1 MDSPIQQLLPPAVI
15 ISACGLL
22 CLAQF
27 AHYTAVVARV
37 RQFHRE
43 YFRAFA
49 RLRDADADERPL
61 LEELCQELERQADG
75 VLGLAVLI
83 RNALVFLVLAVICM
97 ILTSLVIGAELVWP
111 KVNGLAVSVFITG
124 LFCMLAGMTFVL
136 AEIRIGL
143 RLVQHEHREL
153 EKRASMEVPAL
164 SGHENTP
171 ERKA

>member
-43 YFRAFA
+43 YFKAFA
-49 RLRDADADERPL
+49 QIRDSAPDERPL
-61 LEELCQELERQADG
+61 LEELCQELEQQARK
-75 VLGLAVLI
+75 VLGLAGLI
-83 RNALVFLVLAVICM
+83 RNALIFLVLAVICM
-97 ILTSLVIGAELVWP
+97 ILTSLIIGAEMVWP

-124 LFCMLAGMTFVL
+124 LFCMLTGMVFVL
-136 AEIRIGL
+136 TEIRVGL
-143 RLVQHEHREL
+143 RPVQHEHREL

-164 SGHENTP
+164 IGHGNTP
-171 ERKA
+171 DRKV